1 MGIIYISNVSGTGY
15 TVPGGTIIMMPTKT
29 TPDPD
34 GFTYYSAINDY
45 YIVPVSSGSGATGGS
60 ATHTHTQTLS
70 TITAAGAHT
79 HTSTGTSGQCSS
91 SEDYHKYGTSV
102 SVASSNHTHSWSI
115 ETGSGGSHTHAL
127 SGSAPVQSGSALT
140 NPAFR
145 SLVGYKANTG
155 GASLPDEA
163 IIMWYGG
170 TPPDKFK
177 LCDGTHSPVDMRN
190 YFLKLSSTSGSAGSN
205 SAHTH
210 TVGELASSGAHEHS
224 VAGSVNGSG
233 AISTNGQD
241 PYNEHGV
248 GSHGNSIAS
257 FNTTGGS
264 EADHNHSSFNS
275 NSGTNDCPCVY
286 LYFIQYQK

>member
-1 MGIIYISNVSGTGY
+1 MGVTFISNTGGGTY
-15 TVPGGTIIMMPTKT
+15 TVPEGTIIMMPTKT

-60 ATHTHTQTLS
+60 ETHTHTQTLS
-70 TITAAGAHT
+70 AITAAGAHT
-79 HTSTGTSGQCSS
+79 HTSTGTSGGCSS
-91 SEDYHKYGTSV
+91 SEDYHNYGTSV

-115 ETGSGGSHTHAL
+115 QTGSAGSHTHAL
-127 SGSAPVQSGSALT
+127 SGTASGSALT

-145 SLVGYKANTG
+145 SLVGYVANAG

-190 YFLKLSSTSGSAGSN
+190 YFLKLSSTSGSGGSD

-233 AISTNGQD
+233 TISTNGQD
-241 PYNEHGV
+241 PENEHGV
-248 GSHGNSIAS
+248 GSHGNSIPS
-257 FNTTGGS
+257 FDTTS
-264 EADHNHSSFNS
+264 TINADHTHTSFNS

-286 LYFIQYQK
+286 LYFIQYQR